1 MMIEMIIDM
10 ISIMIIDRCTN
21 SIYIT
26 YTSPPKCAKT
36 TVTIVTIVTAS
47 PLVLNFSLHQTST
60 FLLPLIV
67 AIAPS
72 LGKNIFLG
80 SAQFFLGYVGKQQE
94 LWALKLFNTM
104 YQS

>member
-26 YTSPPKCAKT
+26 YTSPPSAQKLLSQLSQLSQP
-36 TVTIVTIVTAS
+36 VYVG
-47 PLVLNFSLHQTST
+47 LNFLYTKRCR
-60 FLLPLIV
+60 FLLLLMV

-80 SAQFFLGYVGKQQE
+80 SAQILLGYVGK
-94 LWALKLFNTM
+94 
-104 YQS
+104 